1 MTHVIF
7 LGDPRHPR
15 RCSGSSPLMRAVTL
29 SFEEKSLRLWMVRF
43 VSTFALR
50 KPARRVRRSRQS
62 LAPSAWAGVRRHDL
76 PCIARQFKNR
86 VQVRISTFTRLHVE
100 DALMKMSLFKP
111 SLSLYIILSCNSQ

>member
-1 MTHVIF
+1 MRMWFGWRPGWHVAGLA
-7 LGDPRHPR
+7 LG
-15 RCSGSSPLMRAVTL
+15 LA
-29 SFEEKSLRLWMVRF
+29 
-43 VSTFALR
+43 
-50 KPARRVRRSRQS
+50 
-62 LAPSAWAGVRRHDL
+62 LAPSAWAGMRRHDL